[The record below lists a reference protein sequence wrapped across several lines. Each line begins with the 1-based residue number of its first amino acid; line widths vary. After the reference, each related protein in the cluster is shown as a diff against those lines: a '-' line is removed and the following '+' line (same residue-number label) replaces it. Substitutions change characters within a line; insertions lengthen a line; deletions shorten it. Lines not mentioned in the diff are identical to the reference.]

1 MTTQVPSPSA
11 SPTDAYID
19 TFPAPVQERLR
30 TLRQL
35 IQDAQPD
42 AEEMFSYGM
51 PAFRRNDVTIWF
63 AAYKKHIGLYPMY
76 GMALY
81 NEEMAPYRGKGTKD
95 ALHFPHDQP
104 LPTDLLVRLVQHK
117 FSESPSSTPRS

>member
-1 MTTQVPSPSA
+1 MTTQVPSPHA
-11 SPTDAYID
+11 SPIDAYID

-42 AEEMFSYGM
+42 AEETFSYGM
-51 PAFRRNDVTIWF
+51 PAFKRNDVTIWF

-81 NEEMAPYRGKGTKD
+81 NAEMAPYRGKGTKD

-117 FSESPSSTPRS
+117 FSDSPSSTPRS